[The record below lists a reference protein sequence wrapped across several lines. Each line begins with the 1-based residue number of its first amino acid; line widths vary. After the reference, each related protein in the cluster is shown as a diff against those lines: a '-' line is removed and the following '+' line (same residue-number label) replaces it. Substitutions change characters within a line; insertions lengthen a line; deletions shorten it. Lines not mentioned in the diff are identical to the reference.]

1 MWDPVAKTDV
11 PGDTTTGFYRLYDY
25 RFSVSGSTKIYGM
38 FQFKKKDG
46 LIRAIRHMLTPTV
59 SFNYTPDF
67 SDPKYGYYK
76 WVQSDTLG
84 NMKQYSPFSDG
95 LYGVPGSGRSMAIS
109 FGLSQTLEMK
119 VRDNRDTSGVRKIKV
134 IDNLSISSSYNF
146 LADSM
151 NLAPFSIS
159 LRTTLIKNLGLNIS
173 ATLDPYDLDANGRRI
188 NRFMLRRGKL
198 GRLTSVST
206 SFGYSF
212 NSPGNGSSS
221 SQPAM
226 NDINSGG
233 APPPE
238 YADMFAQP
246 GFNDLDPNT
255 RRQMMSSSYYDFNIP
270 WNIGFNYSFSYSK
283 PGLTATDARLQ
294 RQREPDAQVGRYLQR
309 RIRFQG

>member
-1 MWDPVAKTDV
+1 M

-119 VRDNRDTSGVRKIKV
+119 VRDNRDTSGVRK
-134 IDNLSISSSYNF
+134 S
-146 LADSM
+146 
-151 NLAPFSIS
+151 
-159 LRTTLIKNLGLNIS
+159 R
-173 ATLDPYDLDANGRRI
+173 
-188 NRFMLRRGKL
+188 
-198 GRLTSVST
+198 
-206 SFGYSF
+206 
-212 NSPGNGSSS
+212 
-221 SQPAM
+221 
-226 NDINSGG
+226 
-233 APPPE
+233 
-238 YADMFAQP
+238 
-246 GFNDLDPNT
+246 
-255 RRQMMSSSYYDFNIP
+255 
-270 WNIGFNYSFSYSK
+270 
-283 PGLTATDARLQ
+283 
-294 RQREPDAQVGRYLQR
+294 
-309 RIRFQG
+309 

>member
-1 MWDPVAKTDV
+1 
-11 PGDTTTGFYRLYDY
+11 
-25 RFSVSGSTKIYGM
+25 M

-188 NRFMLRRGKL
+188 
-198 GRLTSVST
+198 TASC
-206 SFGYSF
+206 
-212 NSPGNGSSS
+212 
-221 SQPAM
+221 
-226 NDINSGG
+226 SGAANWG
-233 APPPE
+233 
-238 YADMFAQP
+238 
-246 GFNDLDPNT
+246 G
-255 RRQMMSSSYYDFNIP
+255 
-270 WNIGFNYSFSYSK
+270 
-283 PGLTATDARLQ
+283 
-294 RQREPDAQVGRYLQR
+294 
-309 RIRFQG
+309 